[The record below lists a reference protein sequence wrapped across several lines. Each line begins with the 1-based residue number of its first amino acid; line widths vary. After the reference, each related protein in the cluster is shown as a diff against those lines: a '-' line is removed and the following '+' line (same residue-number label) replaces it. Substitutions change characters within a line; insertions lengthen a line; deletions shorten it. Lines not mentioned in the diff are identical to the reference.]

1 MRTRIIAVLSAILL
15 FAAGCGG
22 SGGSSDSGGSGGGG
36 GMSLK
41 IVEPKDGASVT
52 TPFTVK
58 VEASVPLGTQESG
71 KHHIHVWF
79 DDHANDY
86 QVVEADHVEVD
97 SGKLPAGQH
106 VIHASL
112 RNANHSPAGA
122 ESQETVTVGAG
133 GGAPAPAT
141 SPSPTDNGGYGY

>member
-22 SGGSSDSGGSGGGG
+22 GSGDSGDSGGSGGGG

-41 IVEPKDGASVT
+41 IVEPADGASVS

-58 VEASVPLGTQESG
+58 VDASVPLGTTESG

-79 DDHANDY
+79 DDNANDY
-86 QVVEADHVEVD
+86 QVVEADHVDVK
-97 SGKLPAGQH
+97 SGSLPGGEH

-122 ESQETVTVGAG
+122 DTKVTVTVAGG
-133 GGAPAPAT
+133 GGAPA
-141 SPSPTDNGGYGY
+141 SPTPTDNGGYGY